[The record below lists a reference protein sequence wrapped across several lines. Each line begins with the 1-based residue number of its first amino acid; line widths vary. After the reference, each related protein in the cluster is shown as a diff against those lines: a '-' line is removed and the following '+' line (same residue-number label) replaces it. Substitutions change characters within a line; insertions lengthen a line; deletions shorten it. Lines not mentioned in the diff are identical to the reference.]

1 MQNLHA
7 DLERC
12 EPRVVSLL
20 EAADWL
26 RQANEMTL
34 APRSADQAAADS
46 HARLSHLR
54 ARLTALTRM
63 TANYASDLGAVL
75 GYDTSDG
82 CIRLHRVTCRGF
94 FFLLLL
100 SFSSDPSSEKPL
112 RTEKSFL
119 VFNRKP
125 LTTTLRRPSS
135 GRRISKSI
143 TTIVDV
149 CSNDPRTKST
159 RPNGRQWQN
168 FLFSTNG
175 D

>member
-26 RQANEMTL
+26 RQANEMTS

-82 CIRLHRVTCRGF
+82 CIRLHRVTCRRF
-94 FFLLLL
+94 IFLLL
-100 SFSSDPSSEKPL
+100 SFSSDTS
-112 RTEKSFL
+112 
-119 VFNRKP
+119 NGKP
-125 LTTTLRRPSS
+125 LTAEKILFGFQSETFDGNGSTVFVRTTRFQKYHDYRGCLFPVRDPHIR
-135 GRRISKSI
+135 
-143 TTIVDV
+143 TDDV
-149 CSNDPRTKST
+149 GCY
-159 RPNGRQWQN
+159 
-168 FLFSTNG
+168 FLSLANG